1 MSSEGLLSRPALTED
16 ELAEIRALA
25 AACEDAD
32 RHGVKLN
39 WRMMARRVA
48 GHGADVCW
56 CEGNTI
62 VGYAPLDRFGD
73 SAEMTALVHPAYRR
87 RGIGRAL
94 VEAARAEAH
103 HQGCAEQLL
112 VNVRAS
118 VSGAAFLAALGRTR
132 TSSEYHLTWQADGP
146 PAMPPG
152 PLTFRRAKQADRE
165 FLTRIAALSF
175 GTSDTEAQRMADDD
189 LASAE
194 AVAFLA
200 LRDGQPVGRLSALRE
215 EGGIYL
221 RSFGVLPDERGR
233 GIGRALLAAT
243 IAAFWREGARHFS
256 LDVVTDN
263 SDALALYR
271 SVGFREVYAY
281 DYFDWPLR

>member
-1 MSSEGLLSRPALTED
+1 MSDEGLLTRPTLIED
-16 ELAEIRALA
+16 ELAAIRALA
-25 AACEDAD
+25 AACEEAD
-32 RHGVKLN
+32 GHGVKLN

-48 GHGADVCW
+48 GRGGDCCW
-56 CEGNTI
+56 REGEAI

-73 SAEMTALVHPAYRR
+73 SAEVTALVHPAYRR

-103 HQGCAEQLL
+103 SQGCAELLL

-118 VSGAAFLAALGRTR
+118 ATGAAFLAALGRAR
-132 TSSEYHLTWQADGP
+132 TSSEYHLTWQAEEP
-146 PAMPPG
+146 PAVPQG
-152 PLTFRRAKQADRE
+152 PLTFRRAERADRD
-165 FLTRIAALSF
+165 FLTRITILSF
-175 GTSDTEAQRMADDD
+175 GTPETEARRMADDD

-200 LRDGQPVGRLSALRE
+200 ICDGQPVGRLSALRE

-221 RSFGVLPDERGR
+221 RSFGVLPEERGR

-243 IAAFWREGARHFS
+243 IAEFWREGIRQFS

-263 SDALALYR
+263 SNALSLYH
-271 SVGFREVYAY
+271 SVGFREAYAY
-281 DYFDWPLR
+281 DYYDWPLR